1 MPSAPDPRQPN
12 RTRQPSSRPAQPG
25 QRPAQPTQR
34 AAQSAARPVQFSSR
48 SAQPVQRTGQQP
60 SARSVRIRFLTRLS
74 SPLLVRLSL
83 QAVLALSI
91 RHLLSERRPPN
102 RIRITLA
109 ARMALLR
116 RPARATTRML
126 VAVPKKK
133 SSPVPMIVGVVVA
146 VIALATIAF
155 FVVPAVKGF
164 FTGEDTKVAAGQQ
177 VTVTIPDGAS
187 GDTIASILSEN
198 HIVENPKDYYAAV
211 KKLNADMSLKPGTY
225 SFTTLMDATKVVQQL
240 MEGPNAGSNAL
251 TIPEGLTVDQ
261 VADRVAQ
268 AYDSISKEDFLNQA
282 KASNYVDDYS
292 FLKGAAN
299 DSLEGFLFPK
309 TYSLGDSPTADDLI
323 RAMLDQFKTEYKS
336 LDFASCEAKIK
347 ERYGV
352 EMSDYDIVNLAS
364 IVEREGLNADQRAHV
379 ASVFYNRLAGKLDG
393 LRYLNSDATMM
404 YVTGG
409 EVTAD
414 DLQSDSPYNTYK
426 HEGLPPT
433 PICSPSLEALKA
445 TLEPTDSDDLYF
457 YITQDEEYFSQ
468 TYEEHQQSWN

>member
-1 MPSAPDPRQPN
+1 MPSAFDPRQPN
-12 RTRQPSSRPAQPG
+12 RTRQPAPRPVPSG
-25 QRPAQPTQR
+25 QRPVQPTQR
-34 AAQSAARPVQFSSR
+34 AAQPAAR
-48 SAQPVQRTGQQP
+48 SAQPSSHPVRPTQRPGQQP
-60 SARSVRIRFLTRLS
+60 V
-74 SPLLVRLSL
+74 
-83 QAVLALSI
+83 
-91 RHLLSERRPPN
+91 
-102 RIRITLA
+102 
-109 ARMALLR
+109 R
-116 RPARATTRML
+116 RPAQQSAAHTAQPAGGSRFKQQTPTQRVQVPQSHAHHARGSHG
-126 VAVPKKK
+126 VAPAARSSYNTHDRRGAQKK
-133 SSPVPMIVGVVVA
+133 SSPAPMIIGAVVA
-146 VIALATIAF
+146 VIVLAAIAF
-155 FVVPAVKGF
+155 LAVPAVKGLLG
-164 FTGEDTKVAAGQQ
+164 GEDVNVTAGQQ
-177 VTVTIPDGAS
+177 VTVTIPEGAS
-187 GDTIASILSEN
+187 GDTIATILSEN

-240 MEGPNAGSNAL
+240 IEGPNAGSDAL

-282 KASNYVDDYS
+282 KAGNYVNDYP

-309 TYSLGDSPTADDLI
+309 TYSLGKGPSADDVI
-323 RAMLDQFKTEYKS
+323 RAMLDQFNTEYKS
-336 LDFASCEAKIK
+336 LDFAGCEAKIK

-352 EMSDYDIVNLAS
+352 EMSDYDIINLAS
-364 IVEREGLNADQRAHV
+364 IVEREGLNAKQRAHV

-445 TLEPTDSDDLYF
+445 TLEPTDSNDLYF

>member
-1 MPSAPDPRQPN
+1 MKALPFPCI
-12 RTRQPSSRPAQPG
+12 RPAQDRVLEALPQMGGILGSNDALRGAIADGLMLKDPG
-25 QRPAQPTQR
+25 AAYYVYECSGEPGRVTGVVAICPIGVLAGGEGDASSDVADAAHAIAELKVQP
-34 AAQSAARPVQFSSR
+34 RPV
-48 SAQPVQRTGQQP
+48 
-60 SARSVRIRFLTRLS
+60 
-74 SPLLVRLSL
+74 SL
-83 QAVLALSI
+83 AY
-91 RHLLSERRPPN
+91 E
-102 RIRITLA
+102 T
-109 ARMALLR
+109 
-116 RPARATTRML
+116 
-126 VAVPKKK
+126 
-133 SSPVPMIVGVVVA
+133 SPVMDIILG
-146 VIALATIAF
+146 
-155 FVVPAVKGF
+155 
-164 FTGEDTKVAAGQQ
+164 AAKE
-177 VTVTIPDGAS
+177 GAS
-187 GDTIASILSEN
+187 L
-198 HIVENPKDYYAAV
+198 YAVTDPAGITHRVWEVKREDAV
-211 KKLNADMSLKPGTY
+211 
-225 SFTTLMDATKVVQQL
+225 
-240 MEGPNAGSNAL
+240 
-251 TIPEGLTVDQ
+251 
-261 VADRVAQ
+261 
-268 AYDSISKEDFLNQA
+268 
-282 KASNYVDDYS
+282 
-292 FLKGAAN
+292 GA
-299 DSLEGFLFPK
+299 
-309 TYSLGDSPTADDLI
+309 I
-323 RAMLDQFKTEYKS
+323 RAMLDQFNTEYKS

>member
-1 MPSAPDPRQPN
+1 
-12 RTRQPSSRPAQPG
+12 
-25 QRPAQPTQR
+25 
-34 AAQSAARPVQFSSR
+34 
-48 SAQPVQRTGQQP
+48 
-60 SARSVRIRFLTRLS
+60 
-74 SPLLVRLSL
+74 
-83 QAVLALSI
+83 
-91 RHLLSERRPPN
+91 
-102 RIRITLA
+102 
-109 ARMALLR
+109 
-116 RPARATTRML
+116 
-126 VAVPKKK
+126 
-133 SSPVPMIVGVVVA
+133 MIIGVVVA
-146 VIALATIAF
+146 VLALAAIAF

-164 FTGEDTKVAAGQQ
+164 FAGEDTKVTAGQQ

-268 AYDSISKEDFLNQA
+268 VYDSISKEDFLNQA
-282 KASNYVDDYS
+282 KASNYADDYS

-309 TYSLGDSPTADDLI
+309 TYSLGDSPTADDVI

-347 ERYGV
+347 ESYGV

>member
-1 MPSAPDPRQPN
+1 MPNASDPRQQN
-12 RTRQPSSRPAQPG
+12 RTRQPAPRPAQPG
-25 QRPAQPTQR
+25 QLPVQSTQRVAQPAARTAKSSSRAVQPAQRVAQQPTARPAQSTGGARFKQQAPTQR
-34 AAQSAARPVQFSSR
+34 AQAQAPQTRSRAHRAQGSHSVAPATRSSYNTHVR
-48 SAQPVQRTGQQP
+48 RGAQ
-60 SARSVRIRFLTRLS
+60 
-74 SPLLVRLSL
+74 
-83 QAVLALSI
+83 
-91 RHLLSERRPPN
+91 
-102 RIRITLA
+102 
-109 ARMALLR
+109 
-116 RPARATTRML
+116 
-126 VAVPKKK
+126 KK
-133 SSPVPMIVGVVVA
+133 SSPVPMIVGAVVA
-146 VIALATIAF
+146 VVALAAIAF

-164 FTGEDTKVAAGQQ
+164 LTGEDAKVAAGQQ
-177 VTVTIPDGAS
+177 VTITIPDGAS

-240 MEGPNAGSNAL
+240 MEGPNAGSDAL

-268 AYDSISKEDFLNQA
+268 AYGSISKEDFLYQA
-282 KASNYVDDYS
+282 KAGNYVKDYS
-292 FLKGAAN
+292 FLEGAAN

-309 TYSLGDSPTADDLI
+309 TYSLGKDPSAEDVI
-323 RAMLDQFKTEYKS
+323 RAMLDQFKTEYKT
-336 LDFASCEAKIK
+336 LDFAGCEAKIK

-352 EMSDYDIVNLAS
+352 EMSDYDIINLAS
-364 IVEREGLNADQRAHV
+364 IVEREGLNAEQRAHV

>member
-1 MPSAPDPRQPN
+1 MSSASDPRQPN
-12 RTRQPSSRPAQPG
+12 RTRQPASRPVPSGQRPVQLTPRAAQPVARPAQPSSRPAQRPG
-25 QRPAQPTQR
+25 QQPASRPAQQSAAR
-34 AAQSAARPVQFSSR
+34 AAQSAGGARFKQQAPTQR
-48 SAQPVQRTGQQP
+48 AQAPQSHAHHAHGTHGVAP
-60 SARSVRIRFLTRLS
+60 AARSSYNTH
-74 SPLLVRLSL
+74 
-83 QAVLALSI
+83 A
-91 RHLLSERRPPN
+91 RRG
-102 RIRITLA
+102 A
-109 ARMALLR
+109 Q
-116 RPARATTRML
+116 
-126 VAVPKKK
+126 KK
-133 SSPVPMIVGVVVA
+133 SSPVPMIIGTVVA
-146 VIALATIAF
+146 VVVLAVIAF
-155 FVVPAVKGF
+155 FAVPAVKGLLGGKDASV
-164 FTGEDTKVAAGQQ
+164 TAGQQ

-187 GDTIASILSEN
+187 GDMIASILSEN
-198 HIVENPKDYYAAV
+198 DIVENPKDYYAAV
-211 KKLNADMSLKPGTY
+211 KKLNADMSLQPGTY

-240 MEGPNAGSNAL
+240 IEGPNAGSDAL
-251 TIPEGLTVDQ
+251 TVPEGLTVDQ

-268 AYDSISKEDFLNQA
+268 AYGSISKDDFLNQA
-282 KASNYVDDYS
+282 KASNYVNDYP

-309 TYSLGDSPTADDLI
+309 TYSLGKKPSADDVI
-323 RAMLDQFKTEYKS
+323 RAMLDQFNTEYKS
-336 LDFASCEAKIK
+336 LDFAGCEAKIK

-352 EMSDYDIVNLAS
+352 GMSDYDIINLAS

-457 YITQDEEYFSQ
+457 YITQDEEYFSK

>member
-1 MPSAPDPRQPN
+1 MPSASDPRQQN
-12 RTRQPSSRPAQPG
+12 RTRQPAPRPAQPG
-25 QRPAQPTQR
+25 QRPAQRSAQPTQR
-34 AAQSAARPVQFSSR
+34 AVQQPAVRP
-48 SAQPVQRTGQQP
+48 AQPAGGTRFKQQAPAQRTQGQ
-60 SARSVRIRFLTRLS
+60 ARQSRPHAHHAHCSHGVAPATRS
-74 SPLLVRLSL
+74 SYNTH
-83 QAVLALSI
+83 A
-91 RHLLSERRPPN
+91 RRG
-102 RIRITLA
+102 
-109 ARMALLR
+109 
-116 RPARATTRML
+116 
-126 VAVPKKK
+126 VQKK
-133 SSPVPMIVGVVVA
+133 SSPVPMIIGG
-146 VIALATIAF
+146 VIAVLALVAIVF

-164 FTGEDTKVAAGQQ
+164 FAGEDTKVTAGQQ

-198 HIVENPKDYYAAV
+198 HIVENPKEYYAAV

-309 TYSLGDSPTADDLI
+309 TYSLGDSPTADDVI

-414 DLQSDSPYNTYK
+414 DLQSDSPYSTYK

>member
-1 MPSAPDPRQPN
+1 MPSASDPRQQS
-12 RTRQPSSRPAQPG
+12 RQGQSVPRPAQPG

-34 AAQSAARPVQFSSR
+34 SAQPTRRTAQQPAARPAQPAGGSRFKQQAPAQRTQGQAPQSR
-48 SAQPVQRTGQQP
+48 SHAHHAHGSHGVAPATRSSYNTRARRGAQ
-60 SARSVRIRFLTRLS
+60 
-74 SPLLVRLSL
+74 
-83 QAVLALSI
+83 
-91 RHLLSERRPPN
+91 
-102 RIRITLA
+102 
-109 ARMALLR
+109 
-116 RPARATTRML
+116 
-126 VAVPKKK
+126 KK
-133 SSPVPMIVGVVVA
+133 SSPVPMIIGGVVA
-146 VIALATIAF
+146 VLALVAIVF

-164 FTGEDTKVAAGQQ
+164 FAGEDAKVTAGQQ
-177 VTVTIPDGAS
+177 VTITIPDGAS
-187 GDTIASILSEN
+187 GDSIASILSEN

-240 MEGPNAGSNAL
+240 MEGPNAGSDAL

-261 VADRVAQ
+261 VADRVAK

-282 KASNYVDDYS
+282 KASNYVKDYS
-292 FLKGAAN
+292 FLEGAAN

-309 TYSLGDSPTADDLI
+309 TYSLGKKPSADDVI
-323 RAMLDQFKTEYKS
+323 RAMLDQFNTEYKS
-336 LDFASCEAKIK
+336 LDFAGCEAKIK

-352 EMSDYDIVNLAS
+352 EMSDYDIINLAS
-364 IVEREGLNADQRAHV
+364 IVEREGLNAEQRAHV

-393 LRYLNSDATMM
+393 LCYLNSDATMM

>member
-1 MPSAPDPRQPN
+1 
-12 RTRQPSSRPAQPG
+12 
-25 QRPAQPTQR
+25 
-34 AAQSAARPVQFSSR
+34 
-48 SAQPVQRTGQQP
+48 
-60 SARSVRIRFLTRLS
+60 
-74 SPLLVRLSL
+74 
-83 QAVLALSI
+83 
-91 RHLLSERRPPN
+91 
-102 RIRITLA
+102 
-109 ARMALLR
+109 
-116 RPARATTRML
+116 
-126 VAVPKKK
+126 
-133 SSPVPMIVGVVVA
+133 MIIGAVVA
-146 VIALATIAF
+146 VVVLAVIAF
-155 FVVPAVKGF
+155 FAVPTVKGLLG
-164 FTGEDTKVAAGQQ
+164 GEDANVTAGQQ
-177 VTVTIPDGAS
+177 VTVTIPEGAS

-240 MEGPNAGSNAL
+240 MEGPNAGSDAL

-282 KASNYVDDYS
+282 KASNYVNDYA

-309 TYSLGDSPTADDLI
+309 TYSLGKDPSADDVI
-323 RAMLDQFKTEYKS
+323 RAMLDQFNTEYKS
-336 LDFASCEAKIK
+336 LDFAGCEAKIK

-352 EMSDYDIVNLAS
+352 EMSDYDIINLAS
-364 IVEREGLNADQRAHV
+364 IVEREGLNAEQRAHV

-409 EVTAD
+409 EVTAY

-433 PICSPSLEALKA
+433 PICSPSLEAFKA